1 MQIPTKIF
9 HCFSRSILWPLINK
23 SKTNTTANTKQ
34 CKSQKYSTITVNIMS
49 TTKAIK
55 GDRKRERERVRKKNR
70 DRTQSKNK
78 TQHLKIP
85 KSSKPKS

>member
-1 MQIPTKIF
+1 
-9 HCFSRSILWPLINK
+9 
-23 SKTNTTANTKQ
+23 
-34 CKSQKYSTITVNIMS
+34 MS